1 MVVVNGHSND
11 MKLIGINNTQK
22 YEFHFNLNNI
32 GDSEVTP

>member
-22 YEFHFNLNNI
+22 YEFHFNLNNV
-32 GDSEVTP
+32 GDSEVIP